1 MRRHSDELLQPN
13 CALRSTEPTKP
24 IRTWISSRRSKR
36 RSWTTIINLKNISYL
51 WHLPSSLHGQCPNEK
66 CFEDNNGL
74 LEEVNGKIWR
84 EQDLTNC
91 PIMSHTTR
99 SPGFHPKHRCGS
111 SQWNFNGQM
120 EAQLDHPPFSA
131 NVIDAQLHPLA
142 RYSASYD
149 GRLDCQSSMVCSGG
163 IKFAALNHG

>member
-1 MRRHSDELLQPN
+1 MERARFDEL
-13 CALRSTEPTKP
+13 SHYEPYP
-24 IRTWISSRRSKR
+24 SKT
-36 RSWTTIINLKNISYL
+36 SMWK
-51 WHLPSSLHGQCPNEK
+51 
-66 CFEDNNGL
+66 
-74 LEEVNGKIWR
+74 
-84 EQDLTNC
+84 LT
-91 PIMSHTTR
+91 MD
-99 SPGFHPKHRCGS
+99 
-111 SQWNFNGQM
+111 FNGPM